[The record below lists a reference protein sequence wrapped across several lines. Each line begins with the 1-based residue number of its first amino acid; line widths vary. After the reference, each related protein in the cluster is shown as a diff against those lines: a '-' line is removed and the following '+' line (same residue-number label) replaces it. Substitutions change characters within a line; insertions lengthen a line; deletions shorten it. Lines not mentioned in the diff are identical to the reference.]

1 MDRVKGKVAIVTGGG
16 NGIGEGTAKLLA
28 KEGASVAIVDI
39 DDKNGKRVV
48 EEIRATGGEAM
59 FEHANV
65 ANEKEVEQAFA
76 KFYKKYAKL
85 HILVNNAGI
94 GMGGGPAH
102 TNTVENFNKVFDVN
116 LKGAFLCVKYA
127 VPYILKTG
135 PGSVI
140 NIASIYGIV
149 ASDVPFYDA
158 SKGALR
164 AMTKSDAII
173 YSRDKIRFNSI
184 HPGNIQTPLFRQLA
198 QMVDKQGVGHAVQM
212 LSVTNPLNR
221 MGTPED
227 VAYGVLYLAS
237 DESSYVNGTEL
248 VIDGG
253 YISMPFAIYETNTV
267 DWTTLNYYEKPS
279 QPGSSPQPQ
288 K

>member
-28 KEGASVAIVDI
+28 KEGASVCIVDI
-39 DDKNGKRVV
+39 DDKNGKRVT
-48 EEIRATGGEAM
+48 EEIKAAGGEAM
-59 FEHANV
+59 YEHANV
-65 ANEKEVEQAFA
+65 ALEKEVEQAFT
-76 KFYKKYAKL
+76 KFYAKYGKL
-85 HILVNNAGI
+85 HILVNNAGLGI
-94 GMGGGPAH
+94 GGGPAH
-102 TNTVENFNKVFDVN
+102 KASLETFNKVLDVN
-116 LKGAFLCVKYA
+116 LKGAFLCIKYA

-135 PGSVI
+135 PGSII
-140 NIASIYGIV
+140 NICSIYGVV
-149 ASDVPFYDA
+149 ASDVSFYDA

-164 AMTKSDAII
+164 AMTKADAIV

-184 HPGNIQTPLFRQLA
+184 HPGNIETPLFRQLA
-198 QMVDKQGVGHAVQM
+198 QKVDKKGVGHAVEM

-227 VAYGVLYLAS
+227 IAYGVLYLAS

-267 DWTTLNYYEKPS
+267 DWTTLNYYPKPER
-279 QPGSSPQPQ
+279 
-288 K
+288 

>member
-1 MDRVKGKVAIVTGGG
+1 VDRVKGKVAIVTGGG

-28 KEGASVAIVDI
+28 KEGASIGIVDI
-39 DDKNGKRVV
+39 DDENGKRVV
-48 EEIRATGGEAM
+48 KEIKAAKGEAM
-59 FEHANV
+59 FEHADV
-65 ANEKEVEQAFA
+65 SKEEEIKKAFA
-76 KFYKKYAKL
+76 EFYRKYGKL
-85 HILVNNAGI
+85 HILVNNAGV
-94 GMGGGPAH
+94 GLGGGPAH
-102 TNTVENFNKVFDVN
+102 KAKAEMFDKVFAVN
-116 LKGAFLCVKYA
+116 VKGAWLCTKYA

-135 PGSVI
+135 PGSVV
-140 NIASIYGIV
+140 NVCSIYGIV
-149 ASDVPFYDA
+149 ASDVAFYDA

-173 YSRDKIRFNSI
+173 YSRDKIRFNSV
-184 HPGNIQTPLFRQLA
+184 HPGNIETPLFRKLA
-198 QMVDKQGVGHAVQM
+198 QMVDKQGVEHAVKM

-227 VAYGVLYLAS
+227 IAYGILYLAS

-267 DWTTLNYYEKPS
+267 DWTTLNFYEKPA
-279 QPGSSPQPQ
+279 
-288 K
+288 